1 MDPSQIP
8 KDVLRVLQDRQLSM
22 AQKMM
27 AFNLLIPDLPAEPK
41 HAQAYEDN
49 LKVGEKIKK
58 LVDEGKIRLGKF
70 DENFNLE
77 IETVA

>member
-27 AFNLLIPDLPAEPK
+27 AFNLLIPGLPAEPK

-58 LVDEGKIRLGKF
+58 LINEGKIRLGKF
-70 DENFNLE
+70 DENFNLS
-77 IETVA
+77 IEV